1 MQTYLVGGAVR
12 DRLLGLPVAERDW
25 VVVGGS
31 ADELEALGYTRVGR
45 SFPVFLHPDTKEE
58 HAMARTET
66 KTGPGYRGF
75 DVRADEHVT
84 LEEDLSRRDLTINA
98 IAEDKAG
105 ELIDPC
111 GGQRDIEARVLR
123 HVTDAFREDPVRIL
137 RVARFAARFA
147 DLGFTVAPETLE
159 LMRTMVTAGEADALV
174 PERVWRE
181 TERALMEARP
191 DVFLTVLRETGAL
204 AIIYPEL
211 DALFGVPQPERWHP
225 EIDTGI
231 HVLMCLRIAAQTGAS
246 GPARFAV
253 LMHDLGKGTTP
264 ADMLPRHVG
273 HEERGVSLIKSLCER
288 IGVPNRYRNLAIHVA
303 RYHGMCHRA
312 AELKPKTILK
322 VLEAVDAFRRPETL
336 NEFLIA
342 CEADA
347 RGRAGLEDRP
357 YPQAMLM
364 RAARDAAAVVNAAA
378 LSKEGLQGPAIG
390 EAIRQARTAAIT
402 RVVAATPDD

>member
-1 MQTYLVGGAVR
+1 
-12 DRLLGLPVAERDW
+12 
-25 VVVGGS
+25 
-31 ADELEALGYTRVGR
+31 
-45 SFPVFLHPDTKEE
+45 
-58 HAMARTET
+58 
-66 KTGPGYRGF
+66 
-75 DVRADEHVT
+75 
-84 LEEDLSRRDLTINA
+84 
-98 IAEDKAG
+98 
-105 ELIDPC
+105 
-111 GGQRDIEARVLR
+111 
-123 HVTDAFREDPVRIL
+123 
-137 RVARFAARFA
+137 
-147 DLGFTVAPETLE
+147 
-159 LMRTMVTAGEADALV
+159 
-174 PERVWRE
+174 
-181 TERALMEARP
+181 
-191 DVFLTVLRETGAL
+191 
-204 AIIYPEL
+204 
-211 DALFGVPQPERWHP
+211 
-225 EIDTGI
+225 
-231 HVLMCLRIAAQTGAS
+231 
-246 GPARFAV
+246 
-253 LMHDLGKGTTP
+253 MHDLGKGTTP

-273 HEERGVSLIKSLCER
+273 HEKRGVSLIKSLCER

-336 NEFLIA
+336 DEFLIA

>member
-98 IAEDKAG
+98 IAEDEVG
-105 ELIDPC
+105 VLIDPC

-147 DLGFTVAPETLE
+147 DLGFTVAPDTLE

-336 NEFLIA
+336 DEFLIA

-364 RAARDAAAVVNAAA
+364 RAARDAAAAVNAAA

>member
-84 LEEDLSRRDLTINA
+84 LAEDLSRRDLTINA
-98 IAEDKAG
+98 IAEDEVG
-105 ELIDPC
+105 ELIDPY

-147 DLGFTVAPETLE
+147 DLGFTVAPDTLE

-191 DVFLTVLRETGAL
+191 DVFLTVLRETSAL

-322 VLEAVDAFRRPETL
+322 VLEAVDAFRRPEML
-336 NEFLIA
+336 DEFLIA